1 MWGVFQERERW
12 KNRNKKRFTDL
23 QVLSGDKGRKE
34 RIEWEGDQNQ
44 SRGGKTILVG
54 KESLSFI
61 EMTIK
66 GRMDGCME
74 MWINFGTR
82 MINF

>member
-1 MWGVFQERERW
+1 MGFFQERERW
-12 KNRNKKRFTDL
+12 NIRNKKEFTDL
-23 QVLSGDKGRKE
+23 QVLSGDQGRME

-54 KESLSFI
+54 KERLSFI
-61 EMTIK
+61 EMAIK
-66 GRMDGCME
+66 ERMDGWIE
-74 MWINFGTR
+74 MLINFGTR